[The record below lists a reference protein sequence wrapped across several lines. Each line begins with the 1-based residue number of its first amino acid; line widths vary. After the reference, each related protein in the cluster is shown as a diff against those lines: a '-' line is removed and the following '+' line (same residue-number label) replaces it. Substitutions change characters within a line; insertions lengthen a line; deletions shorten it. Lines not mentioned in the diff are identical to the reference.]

1 MSLRGSSIECHC
13 QETQSNS
20 SPGCLALPAVEGG
33 GPGQELQWKKNQ
45 RKLWGK
51 GPRASFQNEA
61 WELYLCNLSCM
72 RACTMSHS
80 FLCIS
85 VSYRESSLKEW
96 EKKALDQKAQV
107 LSPKGLA
114 LLLTSSL
121 TLGIFQLYYFTQ
133 F

>member
-1 MSLRGSSIECHC
+1 
-13 QETQSNS
+13 
-20 SPGCLALPAVEGG
+20 
-33 GPGQELQWKKNQ
+33 
-45 RKLWGK
+45 
-51 GPRASFQNEA
+51 
-61 WELYLCNLSCM
+61 
-72 RACTMSHS
+72 MSHS